1 MMELLNY
8 LHKGYR
14 LLLFTIICVLFT
26 PALFAQYYLRGE
38 VLDEKGNKFS
48 FVMIHL
54 QSKGNYPFSSGG
66 EGVFGIPLNKRYD
79 SITLIMSGYDTLK
92 QEVDATQYQVLK
104 MRLYK
109 STEKKST
116 IKLSSHTKNWDG
128 YDKIVTALGSQETYT
143 KLIENDVVESSTSP
157 ETGFSL
163 NIDRASY
170 SNIRRYI
177 HNGIQVPYDAV
188 RIEEMLN
195 YFDFKSKD
203 YTVPSKGFNC
213 RTKITNCPW
222 NDNSQLLYINLD
234 APKLNLDSVPP
245 SNLVFLIDVSG
256 SMEKP
261 NRLPLLQSAFKLLVE
276 NLREKDVVTIVVYG
290 GTVRTVLSATSGSN
304 KQRINNV
311 IDSLYADGETP
322 GEGAIRKAYAA
333 AKASFIRKGN
343 NRVILATDGDFNV
356 GQTSEEELQRLVE
369 IQKSS
374 GIYLTCI
381 GVGMGDYKD
390 SKLET
395 LAKAGNGNFAYIDDI
410 KEAEKVLVTEFSKT
424 IFNVANDAYVDIKF
438 NKDLV
443 KNYRLIGFDNR
454 KDAIEDHGSDLEGG
468 DIGSGHTVMAI
479 FEITRNAATIKS
491 SDSLIANVSLRY
503 LDTQNNLSKV
513 TQQFSVI
520 NNYEKFENID
530 PSYRF
535 ATAVVMFGSLL
546 RNSKHAMFSLHE
558 TIAIAK
564 KASTTGKLLWNDCIG
579 LMEKSEKIYNSKKK
593 LF

>member
-1 MMELLNY
+1 MVKLQIY
-8 LHKGYR
+8 LQKGCT
-14 LLLFTIICVLFT
+14 LAIVLLFCMLISHTASSQF
-26 PALFAQYYLRGE
+26 YLRGE
-38 VLDEKGNKFS
+38 VQNEKGNRLS

-54 QSKGNYPFSSGG
+54 QSKGTYPFSSGG
-66 EGVFGIPLNKRYD
+66 EGTFGIPNNKRYD
-79 SITLIMSGYDTLK
+79 SITFMLSGYDTLT
-92 QEVDATQYQVLK
+92 QLIDATQYQVIK
-104 MRLYK
+104 MHPYQSK
-109 STEKKST
+109 VKAPA
-116 IKLSSHTKNWDG
+116 IKLNSHTTNWDG
-128 YDKIVTALGSQETYT
+128 YDKIVKAVGSQETYT
-143 KLIENDVVESSTSP
+143 KLIENDVVDAATNP

-177 HNGIQVPYDAV
+177 HNQIQVPYDAV

-195 YFDFKSKD
+195 YFDLKSRD
-203 YTVPSKGFNC
+203 YVVPKSEFVC
-213 RTKITNCPW
+213 RSKITNCPW
-222 NDNSQLLYINLD
+222 NDNSQLLYICLD

-261 NRLPLLQSAFKLLVE
+261 NRLPLLQQAFKLLVE
-276 NLREKDVVTIVVYG
+276 NLRPVDRVTIVVYG
-290 GTVRTVLSATSGSN
+290 GTVRTVLSATPGDN

-322 GEGAIRKAYAA
+322 GEGAIRRAYAA
-333 AKASFIRKGN
+333 AKTSYIRNGN

-356 GQTSEEELQRLVE
+356 GQTSEEQLQKLIE
-369 IQKSS
+369 MQKNS

-410 KEAEKVLVTEFSKT
+410 HEAEKVLVTEFSKT
-424 IFNVANDAYVDIKF
+424 IFNVANDAYVDIQF
-438 NKDLV
+438 NKSLV

-454 KDAIEDHGSDLEGG
+454 KDAIEDHSQDLEGG
-468 DIGSGHTVMAI
+468 DIGSGHTEMAI
-479 FEITRNAATIKS
+479 FEITRNATNS
-491 SDSLIANVSLRY
+491 TDSLIADVNLRY
-503 LDTQNNLSKV
+503 LDTQNKLTPVKQHFQV
-513 TQQFSVI
+513 
-520 NNYEKFENID
+520 NNNFERFENID
-530 PSYRF
+530 PTYRF

-546 RNSKHAMFSLHE
+546 RNSKHAWFTLHE
-558 TIAIAK
+558 AIAIAK
-564 KASTTGKLLWNDCIG
+564 KATSPGKFLWNDCIG
-579 LMEKSEKIYNSKKK
+579 LMEKSEKIYNPKKK

>member
-1 MMELLNY
+1 MIELPIY
-8 LHKGYR
+8 LYKGFR
-14 LLLFTIICVLFT
+14 LLLFTVICVIIA
-26 PALFAQYYLRGE
+26 PSLFAQYYLRGE
-38 VLDEKGNKFS
+38 VHDETGKKLS

-54 QSKGNYPFSSGG
+54 QTKGNYPYSSGG
-66 EGVFGIPLNKRYD
+66 EGVFGIPINKRYD
-79 SITLIMSGYDTLK
+79 TITLIMSGYDTLR
-92 QEVDATQYQVLK
+92 QQVDATQYQVLK
-104 MRLYK
+104 MQLYK

-128 YDKIVTALGSQETYT
+128 YDKIVTAIGTQETYT
-143 KLIENDVVESSTSP
+143 KLIENDVIETSVSP

-203 YTVPSKGFNC
+203 YTIPASGFACRSKLSS
-213 RTKITNCPW
+213 CPW
-222 NDNSQLLYINLD
+222 NEESKLLFINLD
-234 APKLNLDSVPP
+234 APKLNIDSVPA

-276 NLREKDVVTIVVYG
+276 NLREKDIVTIVVYG
-290 GTVRTVLSATSGSN
+290 GNVRTVLPATNGNN

-333 AKASFIRKGN
+333 AKNSFIKNGN

-356 GQTSEEELQRLVE
+356 GQSSEAELQRLIE
-369 IQKSS
+369 IQKNS

-410 KEAEKVLVTEFSKT
+410 KEAEKVLVTEFAKT
-424 IFNVANDAYVDIKF
+424 IFNVANDAYADIQF
-438 NKDLV
+438 NKALV

-468 DIGSGHTVMAI
+468 DIGSGHTAMAI
-479 FEITRNAATIKS
+479 FEITSNNVPKNNT
-491 SDSLIANVSLRY
+491 DSLIATVNLRY
-503 LDTQNNLSKV
+503 QDTQHKLEKV
-513 TQQFSVI
+513 QQQFFVN

-535 ATAVVMFGSLL
+535 ATAVAMFGTLL
-546 RNSKHAMFSLHE
+546 RNSKHAWFSLKE

-564 KASTTGKLLWNDCIG
+564 KASTQGKLLWNDCIN
-579 LMEKSEKIYNSKKK
+579 LMEKSEKIYNPKKK

>member
-1 MMELLNY
+1 MAVLSIY
-8 LHKGYR
+8 LTKR
-14 LLLFTIICVLFT
+14 IKLLFVAITCLFFT
-26 PALFAQYYLRGE
+26 SSSIAQYYFRGE
-38 VLDEKGNKFS
+38 VQDEKGKKLS
-48 FVMIHL
+48 FVMMHL
-54 QSKGNYPFSSGG
+54 KSKGNYPFSSGG
-66 EGVFGIPLNKRYD
+66 EGIFGIPLNKRYD
-79 SITLIMSGYDTLK
+79 SIELILSGYDTLK
-92 QEVDATQYQVLK
+92 QLIDASQYQVLK
-104 MRLYK
+104 MQLNK
-109 STEKKST
+109 NAEKKST

-128 YDKIVTALGSQETYT
+128 YDKVVTAIGSQETYT
-143 KLIENDVVESSTSP
+143 KLIENEEVQAAESP

-170 SNIRRYI
+170 SNVRRYI
-177 HNGIQVPYDAV
+177 HNEIQVPYDAV

-203 YTVPSKGFNC
+203 YSVPSKGFNC
-213 RTKITNCPW
+213 RSKVAACPW

-234 APKLNLDSVPP
+234 APRLNLDSVPP

-276 NLREKDVVTIVVYG
+276 NLREKDVVTIIVYG
-290 GTVRTVLSATSGSN
+290 GNVRTVLSPTNGNN

-322 GEGAIRKAYAA
+322 GEGAIRRAYAA
-333 AKASFIRKGN
+333 AKSSFIKNGN

-356 GQTSEEELQRLVE
+356 GQSSEEDLQRLVE
-369 IQKSS
+369 IQKKS

-410 KEAEKVLVTEFSKT
+410 KEAEKVLVTEFAKT
-424 IFNVANDAYVDIKF
+424 IFNVANDAYVNINF
-438 NKDLV
+438 NKDLI
-443 KNYRLIGFDNR
+443 KSYRLIGFDNR

-479 FEITRNAATIKS
+479 FEITRNPVTNKS
-491 SDSLIANVSLRY
+491 TDSLLADVELKYQDAQNKLNPVS
-503 LDTQNNLSKV
+503 QHF
-513 TQQFSVI
+513 QII
-520 NNYEKFENID
+520 NNFDKFENID

-546 RNSKHAMFSLHE
+546 RNSKHTWYSLKE

-564 KASTTGKLLWNDCIG
+564 KATSPSKYLWNDCIG
-579 LMEKSEKIYNSKKK
+579 LMEKSEKIYNPRRKKN
-593 LF
+593 